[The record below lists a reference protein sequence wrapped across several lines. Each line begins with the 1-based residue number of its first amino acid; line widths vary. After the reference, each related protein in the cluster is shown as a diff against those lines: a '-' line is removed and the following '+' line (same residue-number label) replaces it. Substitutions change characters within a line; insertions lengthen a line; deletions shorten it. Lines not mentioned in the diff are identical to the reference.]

1 MMEQLIHLI
10 QHLRAELRVELYE
23 ESKMKSKLLFLVILL
38 LLFASHPVSA
48 FSSPGEDHPISI
60 VIISPANGSK
70 FHSDVVPHQVR
81 VLANISSIYKITRV
95 TLDSGWETVETE
107 EPFSEIDE
115 EIRIDSSGERSIVVT
130 AWDEKGN
137 SVSETTEFTII
148 IGPPVSPRYSMQF
161 TVYGQVTDSNGEP
174 VNNCQVQINSSF
186 YKYLDVYMGSSNVTD
201 INGNYLIKNVYGPEL
216 MISAKKEGYQEYKSM
231 ESFES
236 TDVEFNI
243 VMVPE
248 KKELSLPYF
257 IIILSTGL
265 AIFLRKGRS

>member
-1 MMEQLIHLI
+1 
-10 QHLRAELRVELYE
+10 
-23 ESKMKSKLLFLVILL
+23 MKSKLLFLVILL
-38 LLFASHPVSA
+38 LIFANHPVSA
-48 FSSPGEDHPISI
+48 FSSPSEDHPISI
-60 VIISPANGSK
+60 IITSPANGSK

-81 VLANISSIYKITRV
+81 VLANISSTYKITRV
-95 TLDSGWETVETE
+95 TLDSGWETVEVE

-137 SVSETTEFTII
+137 SGSETTEFTII
-148 IGPPVSPRYSMQF
+148 IGPPVNPRYSMQF

-174 VNNCQVQINSSF
+174 VDNCQVQINSSF

-201 INGNYLIKNVYGPEL
+201 INGNYLIEDVYGPEL
-216 MISAKKEGYQEYKSM
+216 MITAEKEGYQEYKSM

-243 VMVPE
+243 IMTPE
-248 KKELSLPYF
+248 EKESPLSYF
-257 IIILSTGL
+257 IIIISIGM
-265 AIFLRKGRS
+265 AILFRIKRN